1 MEKLSDQEIRIELIN
16 RLKEKVFKEIDIILR
31 NDLGL
36 IKLYSLSD
44 LKDVESDSYNEF
56 CYLSKEISICLF
68 MREWITKHSFMGII
82 RVSEEN
88 DCVIY
93 KISSHHL
100 ELWLQ
105 DDYNFMWNLIESFG
119 YDALHLTDEMLEY
132 KFTSIFEEALFREKK
147 RVTYKRTENCPF
159 LYVGPFYKSKHLSL

>member
-56 CYLSKEISICLF
+56 
-68 MREWITKHSFMGII
+68 
-82 RVSEEN
+82 
-88 DCVIY
+88 
-93 KISSHHL
+93 
-100 ELWLQ
+100 
-105 DDYNFMWNLIESFG
+105 
-119 YDALHLTDEMLEY
+119 
-132 KFTSIFEEALFREKK
+132 
-147 RVTYKRTENCPF
+147 
-159 LYVGPFYKSKHLSL
+159 

>member
-31 NDLGL
+31 NDLRL

-44 LKDVESDSYNEF
+44 LEDVESDPYNEF
-56 CYLSKEISICLF
+56 CYLSKEMSICLF

-93 KISSHHL
+93 KISNHHL

-105 DDYNFMWNLIESFG
+105 DDYNFMWNLDMMPYI
-119 YDALHLTDEMLEY
+119 
-132 KFTSIFEEALFREKK
+132 
-147 RVTYKRTENCPF
+147 
-159 LYVGPFYKSKHLSL
+159 